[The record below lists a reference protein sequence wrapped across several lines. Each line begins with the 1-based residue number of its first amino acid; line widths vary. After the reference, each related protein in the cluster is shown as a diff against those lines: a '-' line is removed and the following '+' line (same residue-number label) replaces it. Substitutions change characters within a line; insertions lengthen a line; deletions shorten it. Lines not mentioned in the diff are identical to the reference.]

1 MASLV
6 TAPSITTDNNNNYDI
21 SHLPKK
27 IENEETV
34 VLIGIPSTTA
44 NKSNTKTNINSPYET
59 YIGGTPG
66 YYKYDSIVNKTIPL
80 CKHCKAPP
88 EKPVTTYHATKT
100 I

>member
-34 VLIGIPSTTA
+34 VLIGIPSTTT
-44 NKSNTKTNINSPYET
+44 NKSNTKTNAKENTSSFFIQSTGLVQYLDNFR
-59 YIGGTPG
+59 
-66 YYKYDSIVNKTIPL
+66 KKIV
-80 CKHCKAPP
+80 
-88 EKPVTTYHATKT
+88 EATLLFART
-100 I
+100 LGQVQH